1 MRCAMEQY
9 AIKGGNPL
17 VGEVEIG
24 GAKNAALGVLAAAIM
39 TDDTVI
45 VDNIPDVRDINVLLN
60 AMESIGVVVNR
71 IDRHTAKIN
80 ASMISAFVIE
90 DEFIKKIRASY
101 YLLGALLGK
110 YKHAEVAL
118 PGGCNIGSRKID
130 LHIKGFKALGAEV
143 KIEHGLIIADAQRLK
158 GAHIYLDTV
167 SVGATINI
175 MLAAALAEGKT
186 VIENAA
192 KEPHVVDVANF
203 LNSMGA
209 NIKGAGTDVVRITG
223 VQKLHASEYAIIP
236 DQIEAGTFMLAAA
249 ITKGDV
255 TVKNVIPKHLESTT
269 AKLIE
274 MGCQVEESDDAVRVV
289 ASRRLESTQVKTL
302 PYPGFPTDMQP
313 QISVALA
320 LANGTSIVTESI
332 FDNRFK
338 YVDELAKM
346 GSNIKVEGNTAIIE
360 GVGHFTSANLTA
372 PDLRAGAALV
382 LACLTAEGFSTVDDI
397 KYIERGY
404 EDFHL
409 KLQSLGAQIDK
420 VMSEKDLQKFK
431 LKVG

>member
-1 MRCAMEQY
+1 MEQY

-39 TDDTVI
+39 TDDMTVI
-45 VDNIPDVRDINVLLN
+45 ENLPDVRDINVLLQ
-60 AMESIGVVVNR
+60 AMESIGVIVYR
-71 IDRHTAKIN
+71 SERHTVRIN
-80 ASMISAFVIE
+80 ASMISGLVIE
-90 DEFIKKIRASY
+90 DDYIKKIRASY

-130 LHIKGFKALGAEV
+130 LHIKGFKALGAQV
-143 KIEHGLIIADAQRLK
+143 KIEHGLIIADAKHLK

-175 MLAAALAEGKT
+175 MLAAVLADGKT
-186 VIENAA
+186 VLENAA

-203 LNSMGA
+203 LNSLGA
-209 NIKGAGTDVVRITG
+209 NVKGAGTDVIRISG
-223 VQKLHASEYAIIP
+223 VKKLHGSDYSIIP
-236 DQIEAGTFMLAAA
+236 DQIEAGTFMFGAA

-289 ASRRLESTQVKTL
+289 ASKRLESTHVKTL

-313 QISVALA
+313 QIAVSLA
-320 LANGTSIVTESI
+320 LGKGTSIVTESI

-338 YVDELAKM
+338 YVDELAR
-346 GSNIKVEGNTAIIE
+346 SEE
-360 GVGHFTSANLTA
+360 RRVGKEC
-372 PDLRAGAALV
+372 V
-382 LACLTAEGFSTVDDI
+382 
-397 KYIERGY
+397 
-404 EDFHL
+404 
-409 KLQSLGAQIDK
+409 
-420 VMSEKDLQKFK
+420 
-431 LKVG
+431 